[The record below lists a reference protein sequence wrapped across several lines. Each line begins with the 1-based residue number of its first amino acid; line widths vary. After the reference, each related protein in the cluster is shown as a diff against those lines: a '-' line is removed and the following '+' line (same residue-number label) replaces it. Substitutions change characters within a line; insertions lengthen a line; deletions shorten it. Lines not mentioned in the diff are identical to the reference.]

1 MLNQFSRTELLFG
14 REAMS
19 RLTGKNVAIFG
30 VGGVGGY
37 VIEGLVRSG
46 IDHFTLVDDDR
57 VCLTNL
63 NRQVLATISSVG
75 HYKIDV
81 AQERIHD
88 INKRAVV
95 EKKRMF
101 YLQDNADEFDWDSYD
116 YVVDALDTVSA
127 KLSIVEECTKRH
139 IPVISCMGAGNK
151 LDPTQL
157 EITDIYKTSYDPLA
171 RVMRRELK
179 KRHIRS
185 LKVCYSKEKPIKPID
200 DTDNSCRYHCICPP
214 GTSRKC
220 TDRRDI
226 PGSVSFVPSVAGL
239 MIAGEIVKDFA
250 WERLKTR

>member
-14 REAMS
+14 AEAME
-19 RLTGKNVAIFG
+19 RLTNKTVAIFG

-37 VIEGLVRSG
+37 VVEGLVRSG
-46 IDHFTLVDDDR
+46 IDHFVLVDDDR

-81 AQERIHD
+81 AEERIHD
-88 INKRAVV
+88 INRKAIV
-95 EKKRMF
+95 EKKQTF
-101 YLQDNADEFDWDSYD
+101 YLKEKADEFDWDSYD

-127 KLSIVEECTKRH
+127 KISLVEECTKRH
-139 IPVISCMGAGNK
+139 IPIISCMGAGNK
-151 LDPTQL
+151 LDPSQL
-157 EITDIYKTSYDPLA
+157 EITDVFKTSYDPLA
-171 RVMRRELK
+171 RVMRYELR
-179 KRHIRS
+179 KRHIHK

-200 DTDNSCRYHCICPP
+200 DEANSCRYHCICPP
-214 GTSRKC
+214 GTKSKC

-239 MIAGEIVKDFA
+239 MIAGEIIKDFA
-250 WERLKTR
+250 WNRLK

>member
-14 REAMS
+14 QEAMS
-19 RLTGKNVAIFG
+19 RLPGKKVAIFG

-46 IDHFTLVDDDR
+46 IDHFELIDDDR

-81 AQERIHD
+81 AEERIHD
-88 INKRAVV
+88 INRKAIV
-95 EKKRMF
+95 EKKQTF
-101 YLQDNADEFDWDSYD
+101 YLKDQADDFNWDSYD

-127 KLSIVEECTKRH
+127 KLSIIEECDKRG

-151 LDPTQL
+151 LDPSKL

-171 RVMRRELK
+171 RVMRHELK
-179 KRHIRS
+179 KRHIRK
-185 LKVCYSKEKPIKPID
+185 LKVCYSKEPPIKPVD
-200 DTDNSCRYHCICPP
+200 DHENSCLYHCICPP
-214 GTSRKC
+214 GTARKC

-250 WERLKTR
+250 WQRL